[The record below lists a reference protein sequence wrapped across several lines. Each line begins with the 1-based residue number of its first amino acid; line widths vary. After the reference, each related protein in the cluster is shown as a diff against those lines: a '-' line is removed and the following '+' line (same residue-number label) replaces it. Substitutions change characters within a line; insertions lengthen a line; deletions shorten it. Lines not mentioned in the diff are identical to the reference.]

1 MSVARPSL
9 ERALLN
15 TLGTGR
21 DACIV
26 ASYYGWNGGAGQT
39 LAAIGRELG
48 LTRERVRQI
57 VSAQSAALLSGT
69 TPPRLLEVVLNVV
82 ASLLPASAEEL
93 ETALYADGLISEGFR
108 IESLAATAEL
118 FGCTVPF
125 SITQVEG
132 VPIVHQRKYSS
143 LHIPARLARC
153 ATRQWGATTISEVA
167 SLAKRFG
174 SGLSSPDLVASVLT
188 SQTDFRWLDRELGWF
203 WLSAVC
209 PNRLA
214 LRVRKILS
222 VANPVELSALR
233 SGIAR
238 DYKMKSRIPPA
249 PVLLEFCQQA
259 CGLKQNGD
267 TVYADCVLDF
277 QMALSPTERYVAKLL
292 LDHGGFMSRA
302 ELVSGWA
309 KKYQNERTLDQLLCY
324 SPIIAK
330 QSPGVYRLPGSTPRR
345 NQANALRENAA

>member
-1 MSVARPSL
+1 
-9 ERALLN
+9 
-15 TLGTGR
+15 
-21 DACIV
+21 
-26 ASYYGWNGGAGQT
+26 
-39 LAAIGRELG
+39 
-48 LTRERVRQI
+48 
-57 VSAQSAALLSGT
+57 
-69 TPPRLLEVVLNVV
+69 VVLNVV

-93 ETALYADGLISEGFR
+93 EAALFAGGLTSEGFR

-118 FGCTVPF
+118 FGRSVPF

-132 VPIVHQRKYSS
+132 VPFVHQKKYSS
-143 LHIPARLARC
+143 LHIPVRLARS
-153 ATRQWGATTISEVA
+153 ATRRWGATTISEVA
-167 SLAKRFG
+167 SLAKGFR
-174 SGLSSPDLVASVLT
+174 SALSNPDLVASILT
-188 SQTDFRWLDRELGWF
+188 SQKDFHWLDRKVGWF
-203 WLSAVC
+203 WFSDVS

-214 LRVRKILS
+214 LRVRKMLS
-222 VANPVELSALR
+222 VANPIKISALR

-249 PVLLEFCQQA
+249 PVLLEFCRQA

-309 KKYQNERTLDQLLCY
+309 RKYPNERTLDQLLCY

-345 NQANALRENAA
+345 DQANALRENAA